1 MIEFWKAQKEK
12 LKVLVERYGPLVI
25 GIYLSTFAISM
36 VGFYVAL
43 GLGFEVEG
51 FAGDGARLATAYG
64 LTKLIQPF
72 RILLTAALTPLVARL
87 IRSPS

>member
-12 LKVLVERYGPLVI
+12 LTVLVERYGALVLA
-25 GIYLSTFAISM
+25 IYLSTFAISI
-36 VGFYVAL
+36 VGFYIAI
-43 GLGFEVEG
+43 GLGFEVDG
-51 FAGDGARLATAYG
+51 VAGDGARLATAYA

-87 IRSPS
+87 IRKPA